1 MPPKVH
7 SKRPPK
13 WAPMHT
19 PKSAKSAPGM
29 PLIHPQKR
37 APEKRPQM
45 NPCPRIP
52 TNGVPRRPP
61 KKQKWTP
68 SEDPKLAS
76 EMAPKWVSEKAPF
89 GPREKWTPINP
100 PNMGP
105 RRGL

>member
-29 PLIHPQKR
+29 LLIHPQKR

-52 TNGVPRRPP
+52 TNEVPRRPL
-61 KKQKWTP
+61 KNKN
-68 SEDPKLAS
+68 
-76 EMAPKWVSEKAPF
+76 
-89 GPREKWTPINP
+89 GPQRGPQ
-100 PNMGP
+100 MGF
-105 RRGL
+105 RDGS